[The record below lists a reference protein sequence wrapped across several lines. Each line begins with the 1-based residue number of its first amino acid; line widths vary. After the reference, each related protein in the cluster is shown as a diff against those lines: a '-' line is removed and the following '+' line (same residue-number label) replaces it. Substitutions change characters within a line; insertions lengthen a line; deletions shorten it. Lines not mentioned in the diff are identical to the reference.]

1 MKLLLIEETD
11 HTPAIKSDGAK
22 GFIEL
27 KGRSNPENALEF
39 YKPIIDWITEYE
51 KAPAASTNVNIK
63 LEYFNTSSSKIILK
77 ALKKFEA
84 IYKANNEVLINWY
97 CDEGDLDMLQAA
109 KDYESLI
116 AAPFNIIEA

>member
-1 MKLLLIEETD
+1 MKLLLIEGTV
-11 HTPAIKSDGAK
+11 HSPAVKSDGAK
-22 GFIEL
+22 GFFEL
-27 KGRSNPENALEF
+27 KGRSNPENVFEF
-39 YKPIIDWITEYE
+39 YKPIIEWINEYE

-84 IYKANNEVLINWY
+84 IYKANNEVIINWY
-97 CDEGDLDMLQAA
+97 CDAGDVDMLQAA

-116 AAPFNIIEA
+116 AAPFNIIES